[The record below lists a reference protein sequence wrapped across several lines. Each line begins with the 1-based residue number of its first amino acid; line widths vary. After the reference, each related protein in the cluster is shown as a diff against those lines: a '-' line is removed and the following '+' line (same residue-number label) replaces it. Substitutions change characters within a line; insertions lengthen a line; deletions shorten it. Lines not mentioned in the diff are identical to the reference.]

1 VVRVS
6 ILVDDDTRVVVQG
19 ITGGEGSFHT
29 EQMMEYGTNVV
40 AGAVP
45 GKGGQEVQG
54 VPVYDTVHDAVAE
67 EDADAS
73 VVFVPPAFAADAM
86 FEALDTSLDLVVA
99 ITEGVPTQDMSK
111 VYRKL
116 SETDTHLIGPNCPGI
131 ITPGEAKL
139 GILPGNIFS
148 DGDVGLVSR
157 SGTLTYQ
164 VVDNLTQRGIG
175 QTTAVGIGGDPIIGT
190 SFVDALE
197 LFEADTETKAVV
209 MCGEIG
215 GEDEEQAAQ
224 FIAREMDTPV
234 AGFIAGRTAPPG
246 KRMGHAGA
254 IVSGSGTGTAQSKIE
269 ALNDAGVPVGDTPE
283 EVADSVEGFLS

>member
-1 VVRVS
+1 MSVF
-6 ILVDDDTRVVVQG
+6 VDDDTRVVVQG
-19 ITGGEGSFHT
+19 ITGGEGSFHAR
-29 EQMMEYGTNVV
+29 QMIEYGTNVV

-45 GKGGQEVQG
+45 GKGGQEAAG
-54 VPVYDTVHDAVAE
+54 VPVYDTVSEAAAA

-73 VVFVPPAFAADAM
+73 VLFVPPAFAADAI
-86 FEALDTSLDLVVA
+86 FEALDADLDLAVA
-99 ITEGVPTQDMSK
+99 ITEGIPTQDMAK
-111 VYRKL
+111 VKRRL
-116 SETDTHLIGPNCPGI
+116 GETDTRLLGPNCPGI

-139 GILPGNIFS
+139 GILPGNIFA
-148 DGDVGLVSR
+148 DGTVGLVSR

-164 VVDNLTQRGIG
+164 VVDNLTERGLG
-175 QTTAVGIGGDPIIGT
+175 QSTAIGIGGDPIIGT

-197 LFEADTETKAVV
+197 AFEADAETDAVV

-215 GEDEEQAAQ
+215 GEDEEQAAR
-224 FIAREMDTPV
+224 FIGEYMDTPV

-254 IVSGSGTGTAQSKIE
+254 IVSGSGTGTAQSKID

-283 EVADSVEGFLS
+283 EVADHVESVL

>member
-1 VVRVS
+1 MSV
-6 ILVDDDTRVVVQG
+6 LVDDETRVVVQG

-29 EQMMEYGTNVV
+29 EQMIEYGTNVV

-45 GKGGQEVQG
+45 GRGGDEVQG
-54 VPVYDTVHDAVAE
+54 VPVYDTVAGAVRE
-67 EDADAS
+67 ERADAS
-73 VVFVPPAFAADAM
+73 VVFVPPAFAADAL
-86 FEALDTSLDLVVA
+86 FEALDTDLDLAVA
-99 ITEGVPTQDMSK
+99 ITEGIPTQDMSRVHK
-111 VYRKL
+111 RL
-116 SETDTHLIGPNCPGI
+116 SETDTRLIGPNCPGI
-131 ITPGEAKL
+131 ITPGESKL

-148 DGDVGLVSR
+148 SGSVGLVSR

-164 VVDNLTQRGIG
+164 VVDNLTDRGLG
-175 QTTAVGIGGDPIIGT
+175 QSTAVGIGGDPIIGT
-190 SFVDALE
+190 DFIDALE
-197 LFEADTETKAVV
+197 LFERDTETDAVV

-215 GEDEEQAAQ
+215 GEDEEAAAD

-254 IVSGSGTGTAQSKIE
+254 IVSGSGTGTAESKIN

-283 EVADSVEGFLS
+283 EVADHVEDLL

>member
-1 VVRVS
+1 MSV
-6 ILVDDDTRVVVQG
+6 LVDDDTRVVVQG
-19 ITGGEGSFHT
+19 ITGGEGKFHA

-45 GKGGQEVQG
+45 GKGGQESAG
-54 VPVYDTVHDAVAE
+54 VPVYDTVHEAVE
-67 EDADAS
+67 EENADTS
-73 VVFVPPAFAADAM
+73 VIFVPPAFAGDAI
-86 FEALDTSLDLVVA
+86 FEALDADLDLAVA
-99 ITEGVPTQDMSK
+99 ITEGIPTQDMARVNK
-111 VYRKL
+111 RL
-116 SETDTHLIGPNCPGI
+116 SETDTRLIGPNCPGL

-148 DGDVGLVSR
+148 EGNVGLVSR

-164 VVDNLTQRGIG
+164 VVDNLTNRGIG
-175 QTTAVGIGGDPIIGT
+175 QTTAIGIGGDPIIGT
-190 SFVDALE
+190 DFVDALE
-197 LFEADTETKAVV
+197 LFEDDPDTDAIV

-215 GEDEEQAAQ
+215 GEDEEEAAA
-224 FIAREMDTPV
+224 FIDDYVDTPV

-254 IVSGSGTGTAQSKIE
+254 IVSGSGTGTAESKIN

-283 EVADSVEGFLS
+283 EVADHIEGFLG

>member
-1 VVRVS
+1 MS
-6 ILVDDDTRVVVQG
+6 IFVDDDTRVVVQG
-19 ITGGEGSFHT
+19 ITGGEGKFHAG
-29 EQMMEYGTNVV
+29 QMIEYGTNVV

-45 GKGGQEVQG
+45 GKGGQEVHG
-54 VPVYDTVHDAVAE
+54 VPVYDTVDEAVEA

-73 VVFVPPAFAADAM
+73 VVFVPPAFAADAV
-86 FEALDTSLDLVVA
+86 FEALDTDLDLAVA
-99 ITEGVPTQDMSK
+99 ITEGIPTQDMAK
-111 VYRKL
+111 VNKRL
-116 SETDTHLIGPNCPGI
+116 SETDTRLLGPNCPGI

-148 DGDVGLVSR
+148 EGNVGLVSR

-164 VVDNLTQRGIG
+164 VVDNLTERGLG
-175 QTTAVGIGGDPIIGT
+175 QSTAIGIGGDPIIGT

-197 LFEADTETKAVV
+197 AFEADSDTDAVV

-215 GEDEEQAAQ
+215 GEDEEQAAK
-224 FIAREMDTPV
+224 FIGEHMDTPV

-254 IVSGSGTGTAQSKIE
+254 IVSGSGTGTAQSKID

-283 EVADSVEGFLS
+283 EVADHVEDFL

>member
-1 VVRVS
+1 MS
-6 ILVDDDTRVVVQG
+6 ILVDDETRVIVQG
-19 ITGGEGSFHT
+19 ITGGEGKFHT
-29 EQMMEYGTNVV
+29 GQMADYGTNVV
-40 AGAVP
+40 AGSVP
-45 GKGGQEVQG
+45 GRGGEEVDG
-54 VPVYDTVHDAVAE
+54 IPVYDTVDEAARE

-99 ITEGVPTQDMSK
+99 ITEGVPQQDMAK
-111 VYRKL
+111 VYKRL
-116 SETDTHLIGPNCPGI
+116 SETDTHLVGPNCPGL

-148 DGDVGLVSR
+148 DGNVGLVSR

-190 SFVDALE
+190 DFTDALE
-197 LFEADTETKAVV
+197 LFERDEETEAVV

-215 GEDEEQAAQ
+215 GEDEEEAADY
-224 FIAREMDTPV
+224 IAEYMDTPV

-254 IVSGSGTGTAQSKIE
+254 IVSGSGTGTAESKIS
-269 ALNDAGVPVGDTPE
+269 ALNDAGVPVGDTPDQ
-283 EVADSVEGFLS
+283 VADHVEDLL

>member
-6 ILVDDDTRVVVQG
+6 ILVDEDTRVVVQG
-19 ITGGEGSFHT
+19 ITGGEGEFHAG
-29 EQMMEYGTNVV
+29 QMIEYGTNVV

-45 GKGGQEVQG
+45 NRGGQEIQG
-54 VPVYDTVHDAVAE
+54 VPVYDTVHEAVRE

-73 VVFVPPAFAADAM
+73 VVFVPPAFAGDAL

-99 ITEGVPTQDMSK
+99 ITEGIPTQDMAT
-111 VYRKL
+111 VNRRL
-116 SETDTHLIGPNCPGI
+116 DETDTTLLGPNCPGV
-131 ITPGEAKL
+131 ITPGESKL
-139 GILPGNIFS
+139 GILPGNIFEP
-148 DGDVGLVSR
+148 GRVGLVSR

-164 VVDNLTQRGIG
+164 VVSNLTERGLG

-190 SFVDALE
+190 SFVDALRR
-197 LFEADTETKAVV
+197 FEADGDTDAVV

-215 GEDEEQAAQ
+215 GEDEERAAR
-224 FIAREMDTPV
+224 FIAENMDTPV

-254 IVSGSGTGTAQSKIE
+254 IVSGSGAGTAESKIE
-269 ALNDAGVPVGDTPE
+269 ALNDASVPVGDTPG
-283 EVADSVEGFLS
+283 EVADFVEDVL